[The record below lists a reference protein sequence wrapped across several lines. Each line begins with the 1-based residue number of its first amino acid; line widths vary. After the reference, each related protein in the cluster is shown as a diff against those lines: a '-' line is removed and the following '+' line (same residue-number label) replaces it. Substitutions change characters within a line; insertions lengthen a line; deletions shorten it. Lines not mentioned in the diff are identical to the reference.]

1 MNRLE
6 VIYEQA
12 YTAITKKKM
21 FETLVD
27 YNDRN
32 NAPFSNKKLRQA
44 VCKVMAETEEEER
57 DSGRNSNNVTAYN
70 FCHQTPVTTN
80 KKGEIANVINERRV
94 SSEILA
100 ETIKGQQ
107 FYILQLRGR
116 LRRKQSKQQ
125 YKGSY
130 LH

>member
-1 MNRLE
+1 
-6 VIYEQA
+6 
-12 YTAITKKKM
+12 M